1 MFITDMKYLN
11 IMKYS
16 VLYVGILF
24 YFSIYIV
31 AVSNGYI

>member
-11 IMKYS
+11 IMKCS

-24 YFSIYIV
+24 YFIINIV
-31 AVSNGYI
+31 AVNNGYI